1 LVGAILLAIQVWT
14 DSKPLSISL
23 IILPL
28 VWPLF
33 AMFPIYFGYR
43 IIPAGLSF
51 EFGELSQAYR
61 LLIFFAGALLVV
73 AGGWSVTR
81 LYGDPIRGGAP

>member
-1 LVGAILLAIQVWT
+1 
-14 DSKPLSISL
+14 
-23 IILPL
+23 
-28 VWPLF
+28 
-33 AMFPIYFGYR
+33 MFPIYFGWH

-51 EFGELSQAYR
+51 EFGELSQTYR

-81 LYGDPIRGGAP
+81 LYSDPIHVGAA